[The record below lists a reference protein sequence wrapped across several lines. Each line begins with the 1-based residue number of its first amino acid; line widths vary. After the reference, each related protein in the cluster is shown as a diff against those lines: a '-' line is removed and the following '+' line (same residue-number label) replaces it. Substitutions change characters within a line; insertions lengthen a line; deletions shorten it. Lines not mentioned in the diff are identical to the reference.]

1 MATKTPVKK
10 RKVVRRKRRRI
21 RKSVLYGLIG
31 IVAAIVLVFVLTTI
45 PKLSTD
51 SKLKGLGYSKE
62 SIAMIKKQK
71 LTKTILNDKLY
82 SDNLNAALASE
93 SFNKDYLKLYL
104 VTDSLNSDDT
114 QLYERLR
121 ARNYPEDSCLKLF
134 EKLNFWEI
142 TPLLVFDYV
151 SDVEAYIQD
160 CTDHRDVNS
169 ENHFELSGKYVNWYD
184 STSASDAKDVS
195 MIVNKRYYLGESYAP
210 EDLVQL
216 SLTYAAK
223 DCYLRQEAADALAAM
238 MNSTAAASRR
248 CMLPP
253 PTATISIRS
262 ICITVMSIPRV
273 RNGRIPF
280 LPGRAFPNIRRD

>member
-121 ARNYPEDSCLKLF
+121 ARNYPED
-134 EKLNFWEI
+134 
-142 TPLLVFDYV
+142 
-151 SDVEAYIQD
+151 
-160 CTDHRDVNS
+160 
-169 ENHFELSGKYVNWYD
+169 
-184 STSASDAKDVS
+184 
-195 MIVNKRYYLGESYAP
+195 
-210 EDLVQL
+210 
-216 SLTYAAK
+216 
-223 DCYLRQEAADALAAM
+223 
-238 MNSTAAASRR
+238 
-248 CMLPP
+248 
-253 PTATISIRS
+253 
-262 ICITVMSIPRV
+262 
-273 RNGRIPF
+273 
-280 LPGRAFPNIRRD
+280 